1 MLGRLPWFALERR
14 MRALRFLVFLDM
26 GIKGS
31 GRPPLVGTDFLRLLT
46 PACAIARIRGAA
58 HIGFCT
64 HVRTPVVYAC
74 GAFWRAK

>member
-1 MLGRLPWFALERR
+1 

-46 PACAIARIRGAA
+46 PACAIARIRVA
-58 HIGFCT
+58 T
-64 HVRTPVVYAC
+64 HTR
-74 GAFWRAK
+74 F